1 MSSLLICTVLCVWF
15 YFWKH
20 FGRINRS
27 IEGRKMIELKEPLK
41 YLVSQWGWS
50 KDFLGTWCSSQL
62 ELWRG
67 GCLMRLIGA
76 GGLPWQYST

>member
-1 MSSLLICTVLCVWF
+1 
-15 YFWKH
+15 
-20 FGRINRS
+20 
-27 IEGRKMIELKEPLK
+27 MIELKEPLK